1 MIIVVLVSGGIIGF
15 ASNASSAD
23 DIVPILDCVEYNP
36 AKNLLTATWGYVNTG
51 PDEVVIFPGPS
62 NFFDP
67 PPGNQAQT
75 VIFKVGTYHKVF
87 QTTLDLSSS
96 PSTLWFVNGHSAT
109 ATNDPNNYCNVAS
122 NPPGPPGPQGATGP
136 SGPSGPVGD
145 TGPMGPS
152 GPSGA
157 TGPSG
162 PTGATGASGPSGPSG
177 PAGPSGPQG
186 PAGISGYQDVTSAPI
201 PVALFHQV
209 TASATC
215 PNEDVAIAGGF
226 ELMNQGSS
234 LLSGPSVLS
243 SYPSG
248 RSWVLTVENT
258 SVRGALEF
266 RIHATC
272 AAAP

>member
-1 MIIVVLVSGGIIGF
+1 MIIMVLVSGGIIGF

-23 DIVPILDCVEYNP
+23 DVVPILDCVEYNP
-36 AKNLLTATWGYVNTG
+36 ARNLLTATWGYVNTG
-51 PDEVVIFPGPS
+51 PDEVIVFPGAS

-87 QTTLDLSSS
+87 QTTVSLASS
-96 PSTLWFVNGHSAT
+96 PSTTWYVLGHTAT
-109 ATNDPNNYCNVAS
+109 ATNDPSNYCNVAS

-136 SGPSGPVGD
+136 SGPSGP
-145 TGPMGPS
+145 
-152 GPSGA
+152 SGA

-162 PTGATGASGPSGPSG
+162 PSGPSGAAGDIGPSGPS
-177 PAGPSGPQG
+177 GPSGPQG
-186 PAGISGYQDVTSAPI
+186 PAGISGYQEVTSAPI

-215 PNEDVAIAGGF
+215 PDGDVAIAGGF
-226 ELMNQGSS
+226 ELMNKGSS

-248 RSWVLTVENT
+248 RSWVLTVENA
-258 SVRGALEF
+258 SIRGALQF